1 MTPEEIENW
10 TYLHSKMKNEGFHY
24 CFKHYSKFTEIQ
36 DDEFHRLRKEYLRTS
51 EELENYILKKYQDSK
66 EAEMD
71 L

>member
-1 MTPEEIENW
+1 MTPEEIEQW

-24 CFKHYSKFTEIQ
+24 CFKNYSNFTEIQ
-36 DDEFHRLRKEYLRTS
+36 DEEFHKLRKEYLRTS
-51 EELENYILKKYQDSK
+51 EELENYIIKKYQDSK